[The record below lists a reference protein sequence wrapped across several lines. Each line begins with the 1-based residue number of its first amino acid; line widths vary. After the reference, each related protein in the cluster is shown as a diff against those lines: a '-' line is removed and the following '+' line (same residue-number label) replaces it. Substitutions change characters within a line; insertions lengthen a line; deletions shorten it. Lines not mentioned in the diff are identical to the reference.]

1 MFFAYHFNRA
11 VVSNDGN
18 YSVIYEALGT
28 KGLVLRGNK
37 PVREINRSF
46 YHAHVYEYPFAI
58 IHLPDGRTAIA
69 HCPDAYNKIEI
80 EEIES
85 GQRLTAREGDAA
97 DFFHSRLQATPD
109 GEHLLSAGWVWHP
122 LDAVQLFRIR
132 DTLQS
137 PAVLDRYAHLELPD
151 ELFEV
156 HAAAFQGNETLIMV
170 GDNGGE
176 PGEEG
181 PFLARYDLRE
191 DRVNLK
197 RRLQEPAGTI
207 MPVNSEFI
215 IGFHEHPKLIEIAS
229 GKVVKRWSE
238 LDSGKQNSSIIWH
251 EEKLPPLAL
260 DSNRMRFAVADSKG
274 ITAVQL
280 AEN

>member
-1 MFFAYHFNRA
+1 MSITEKETFRIPVKEGQRILSLCWRGAELVDLASGGTRYRLDGTVELPGVFFAYHFNRA

-69 HCPDAYNKIEI
+69 HCPDAYNKIKI

-109 GEHLLSAGWVWHP
+109 
-122 LDAVQLFRIR
+122 
-132 DTLQS
+132 
-137 PAVLDRYAHLELPD
+137 
-151 ELFEV
+151 
-156 HAAAFQGNETLIMV
+156 
-170 GDNGGE
+170 
-176 PGEEG
+176 
-181 PFLARYDLRE
+181 
-191 DRVNLK
+191 
-197 RRLQEPAGTI
+197 
-207 MPVNSEFI
+207 SEFI